1 MVSAALRYVMRIAV
15 AWLITLLLP
24 AFRSTAVPTR
34 WLRADSEHPP
44 RRTVRRPSL
53 PHTPVA
59 RACGTGRHIERPRRC
74 SALPALADWLPPPKA
89 RSPLA
94 VLVLPGCLPSCRQSR
109 CNTARHHH
117 SRPYKG
123 SVHWCRDHP
132 NTAHAA
138 CAHNVR
144 SEGARPGDPGRRES
158 PPSIRPS
165 PSSRS
170 YAASFVGSLRMCPSQ
185 CNLHDDRG

>member
-1 MVSAALRYVMRIAV
+1 MITNSVVHPEWKAV
-15 AWLITLLLP
+15 PYLPRFLP

-34 WLRADSEHPP
+34 WLQVDSGHPP

-59 RACGTGRHIERPRRC
+59 RAGGTGRHVERRRRR
-74 SALPALADWLPPPKA
+74 SVLPALADWLPPPKA
-89 RSPLA
+89 RSPLV
-94 VLVLPGCLPSCRQSR
+94 VLVLPGGLPSCRQSR

-123 SVHWCRDHP
+123 SAHSCRDHP
-132 NTAHAA
+132 NTVHAA

-144 SEGARPGDPGRRES
+144 SGGARPEDPGQRVS
-158 PPSIRPS
+158 PPSTRPP
-165 PSSRS
+165 PSSRN
-170 YAASFVGSLRMCPSQ
+170 YAASFVGSLRM
-185 CNLHDDRG
+185 